1 MTPSEGRWSDSGL
14 STTRIE
20 ALSDGVFAIV
30 LTLMVFE
37 IKVPDLPVGHSHEAW
52 GHVVQLWPQLL
63 SYAVSFI
70 AVGLFWVGHHQM
82 YHMIRR
88 SSRPLLWLNLL
99 FLLFVA
105 FLPFSVAM
113 LGRYGDARE
122 VAILYGLNLLII
134 GTLNYSQWFYV
145 TRITHHVID
154 AVTDDV
160 MHEVDRR
167 ILFGPAVCVL
177 AIIVSL
183 ESPRISELIYLLLLV
198 AYILPA
204 RVDHVF
210 GRH

>member
-1 MTPSEGRWSDSGL
+1 MNSSENRWSESGL
-14 STTRIE
+14 STGRIE
-20 ALSDGVFAIV
+20 ALSDGVFSIV

-37 IKVPDLPVGHSHEAW
+37 IKVPDLPPGHSHEAW
-52 GHVVQLWPQLL
+52 AHVEQLWPQLL

-88 SSRPLLWLNLL
+88 SSRALLWLNLL

-122 VAILYGLNLLII
+122 VAILYGLNLTII
-134 GTLNYSQWFYV
+134 GALNYAQWFYV

-154 AVTDDV
+154 AVTEHV
-160 MHEVDRR
+160 MHEVDQR
-167 ILFGPAVCVL
+167 ILLGPAVCVL
-177 AIIVSL
+177 AIIVAIFN
-183 ESPRISELIYLLLLV
+183 PRASELIYFLLLI
-198 AYILPA
+198 AYLMPA
-204 RVDHVF
+204 RVDHIF
-210 GRH
+210 TKG